1 MATRLPWR
9 RVHPQDRY
17 PPARREFTISRSPTS
32 SSSRSRR
39 RALTHRISSAA
50 AGAAAGDLMS
60 TRCVSPSSSRRA
72 IGGWAAGPNTFA
84 GTAWSTSGCPQ
95 RSPLIRAGEIYASA
109 ALGNHQSES
118 PRLKLKA
125 APPLYRVR
133 GLPRRVSNRGPGR
146 SPTWPGLAISRVRIS
161 NASSSAAYGQKRCTG
176 SASHLELSAL
186 LRHQHCHD
194 LFPVHPKL

>member
-17 PPARREFTISRSPTS
+17 PPARREFTISRSSTS

-50 AGAAAGDLMS
+50 AGGSGGGPDVDEVRITLVIPSSDRRLGSWPKYVRRHGLEYKRLPTKVAVDPCGGDLRKRRLRQS
-60 TRCVSPSSSRRA
+60 SIRITQAQTQGGPALVSRSGPPPTCVKP
-72 IGGWAAGPNTFA
+72 
-84 GTAWSTSGCPQ
+84 
-95 RSPLIRAGEIYASA
+95 RSWP
-109 ALGNHQSES
+109 
-118 PRLKLKA
+118 
-125 APPLYRVR
+125 
-133 GLPRRVSNRGPGR
+133 
-146 SPTWPGLAISRVRIS
+146 SPTRPGLAISRVRIS

-186 LRHQHCHD
+186 LRHQHCHNS
-194 LFPVHPKL
+194 FPVHPKL